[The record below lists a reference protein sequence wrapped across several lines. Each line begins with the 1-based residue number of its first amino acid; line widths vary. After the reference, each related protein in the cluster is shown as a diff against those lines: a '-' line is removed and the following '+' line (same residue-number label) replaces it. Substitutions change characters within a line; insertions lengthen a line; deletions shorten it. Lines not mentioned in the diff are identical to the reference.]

1 MVDIDLSKYKTVK
14 EFADAYYKNMK
25 KTLKFPI
32 DEKLMFEIMKKQV
45 EIDSNGRI
53 STQ

>member
-14 EFADAYYKNMK
+14 DFADAYYKNMK
-25 KTLKFPI
+25 KTQKFPI
-32 DEKLMFEIMKKQV
+32 DEKLMFKIMKKQV